1 MISFNMLTPFAR
13 SLFALWALLLG
24 LADIVSAVLAL
35 VNKRY
40 RFTAASLV
48 LFTPV
53 YFLWQ
58 VIFDFSLFGKN
69 EAASGSTSALC
80 EMPLPFWLLALVLL
94 TVPGVLLLIYN
105 VRYDKNFI
113 TPGSIKLFLD
123 GLPCG
128 ICCWRENGR
137 VLFSNVSMN
146 ILCAALTGNPLLNG
160 NRFREAVKGDILTV
174 DGQVWRFSCRD
185 IVLDGEKLIEMVAS
199 DITAEYAK
207 TEALEKDK
215 ADLALLNRKLK
226 EYYLSMDDAVRRQ
239 EILQAK
245 VNIHDEMN
253 RLMLSTM
260 AAGTADTAELDRIFT
275 LWEQNALILCME
287 ADGEGGDSLEEL
299 AAALKLELCRQDD
312 IPEALS
318 EKQRGLFFS
327 AAKEAMVN
335 AVKHAGAKTLAIG
348 FEETED
354 RIFCRFTNDGA
365 VPVNAVHFSGG
376 LKNLALIAKKQ
387 GATVSAESDKSFTLT
402 LCFPKNQPIG

>member
-80 EMPLPFWLLALVLL
+80 EMPLPFWLLAFVLL

>member
-58 VIFDFSLFGKN
+58 VI
-69 EAASGSTSALC
+69 
-80 EMPLPFWLLALVLL
+80 MPLPFWLLAFVLL

>member
-80 EMPLPFWLLALVLL
+80 EMPLPFWLLAFVLL

-354 RIFCRFTNDGA
+354 RIICRFTNDGA

>member
-80 EMPLPFWLLALVLL
+80 EMPLPFWLLAFVLL

-376 LKNLALIAKKQ
+376 LKNIALIAKKQ

>member
-80 EMPLPFWLLALVLL
+80 EMPLPFWLLAFVLL

-207 TEALEKDK
+207 TQALEKDK

>member
-80 EMPLPFWLLALVLL
+80 EMPLPFWLLAFVLL

-160 NRFREAVKGDILTV
+160 NRFREADKGDILTV

-354 RIFCRFTNDGA
+354 RIICRFTNDGA

>member
-80 EMPLPFWLLALVLL
+80 EMPLPFWLLAFVLL

-160 NRFREAVKGDILTV
+160 NRFRKAVKGDILTV

>member
-80 EMPLPFWLLALVLL
+80 EMPLPFWLLAFVLL

-348 FEETED
+348 FEKTED
-354 RIFCRFTNDGA
+354 RIICRFTNDGA

>member
-13 SLFALWALLLG
+13 SLFALWALVLG
-24 LADIVSAVLAL
+24 LAYIVSAVLAL

-58 VIFDFSLFGKN
+58 VIFDFSLFGKT

-80 EMPLPFWLLALVLL
+80 EMPLPFWLLAFVLL

>member
-80 EMPLPFWLLALVLL
+80 EMPLPFWLLAFVLL

-387 GATVSAESDKSFTLT
+387 GATVSAESEIKALR
-402 LCFPKNQPIG
+402 

>member
-80 EMPLPFWLLALVLL
+80 EMPLPFWLLAFVLL

-160 NRFREAVKGDILTV
+160 NRFREADKGDILTV

>member
-58 VIFDFSLFGKN
+58 VIFDFSLFGKT
-69 EAASGSTSALC
+69 EAASGPTSALC
-80 EMPLPFWLLALVLL
+80 EMPLPFWLLAFVLL

-160 NRFREAVKGDILTV
+160 NRFRKAVKGDILTV

-354 RIFCRFTNDGA
+354 RIICRFTNDGA

>member
-58 VIFDFSLFGKN
+58 VIFDFSLFGKT
-69 EAASGSTSALC
+69 EAASGPTSALC
-80 EMPLPFWLLALVLL
+80 EMPLPFWLLAFVLL

-312 IPEALS
+312 YPEALS
-318 EKQRGLFFS
+318 GKQRGLFFS

-376 LKNLALIAKKQ
+376 LKSLALIAKKQ

>member
-13 SLFALWALLLG
+13 SLFALWALVLG
-24 LADIVSAVLAL
+24 LAYIVSAVLAL

-80 EMPLPFWLLALVLL
+80 EMPLPFWLLAFVLL

-113 TPGSIKLFLD
+113 APGSIKLFLD

>member
-80 EMPLPFWLLALVLL
+80 EMPLPFWLLAFVLL

-335 AVKHAGAKTLAIG
+335 AVKHTGAKTLAIG

-354 RIFCRFTNDGA
+354 RIICRFTNDGA

>member
-80 EMPLPFWLLALVLL
+80 EMPLPFWLLAFVLL

-335 AVKHAGAKTLAIG
+335 AVKHTGAKTLAIG